1 MLNED
6 ADLVAEAQQGNLS
19 AFNLIVDRYQA
30 RVYNLSARILGDRT
44 AAEDIAQET
53 FISAYR
59 AMGRFRGGSLR
70 AWLFRIASNL
80 SYDHLRSA
88 RRRPADSLDEQMLK
102 PGFSVPSPEA
112 SPEQMAVRA
121 ELRGA
126 IQQAIM
132 SLPADQRAT
141 IVMVDVQG
149 LSYEE
154 AAEATGVS
162 IGTVK
167 SRMSRA
173 RSRVRDS
180 LLKEGEL
187 LPAQFRRAV

>member
-1 MLNED
+1 MQHED
-6 ADLVAEAQQGNLS
+6 ADLAASARDGDLS
-19 AFNLIVDRYQA
+19 AFNLIVDRYQSQ
-30 RVYNLSARILGDRT
+30 VYNLSARILGDRT

-53 FISAYR
+53 LVSAYR
-59 AMGRFRGGSLR
+59 AIGRFRGGSLR

-80 SYDHLRSA
+80 SYDYLRSA
-88 RRRPADSLDEQMLK
+88 RRRPERSLDEQMEN
-102 PGFSVPSPEA
+102 PEFAIPSGEA
-112 SPEQMAVRA
+112 SPEQMAVRS

-126 IQQAIM
+126 IQQAIVA
-132 SLPADQRAT
+132 LPMDQRAT

-154 AAEATGVS
+154 TAEATGVS

-173 RSRVRDS
+173 RSSVRES
-180 LLKEGEL
+180 LQKDREL
-187 LPAQFRRAV
+187 LPDQFRRVV